1 MAAWSVIE
9 AEHVTGENVVVSRC
23 EIYVGA
29 TPSRRGHWCY
39 AGRQATRDGLRVY
52 AVGRGRRAQ
61 GLSDESGE
69 KPIRADA
76 FETADVARIEVFPTD
91 QATGGGSMV
100 KFPEQ

>member
-1 MAAWSVIE
+1 MRDLCRSHSVAAWSLVL
-9 AEHVTGENVVVSRC
+9 R
-23 EIYVGA
+23 
-29 TPSRRGHWCY
+29 

-91 QATGGGSMV
+91 RATGGGSMV